1 MLTSENFGNPTK
13 RSSTGEEM
21 KQNTPRIK
29 TDQPKDR
36 ESMLSHIVDVAQVGL
51 CYLDTNLRYSHIND
65 WLADINGLTVK
76 QHLGRTIRELF
87 PNLAPGIEPQF
98 QQVIDTGNP
107 IIKGRVHAET
117 PSQPGVKRLFE
128 HSYFADKSADG
139 TIVGISCLVEEIAEF
154 KRLESKEFDSLSPRE
169 FEVMNLVNEQYS
181 SKQIADILC
190 ISLRTVSKHRE
201 QIRKKLGLEGKKINL
216 SAFLRALSI

>member
-1 MLTSENFGNPTK
+1 MEK
-13 RSSTGEEM
+13 
-21 KQNTPRIK
+21 NTPRIGINE
-29 TDQPKDR
+29 PEDR

-87 PNLAPGIEPQF
+87 PNLAPSVEPQF
-98 QQVIDTGNP
+98 QQVLNTGNP
-107 IIKGRVHAET
+107 IIKGRVYAET
-117 PSQPGVKRLFE
+117 SSQPGVKRLFE
-128 HSYFADKSADG
+128 HSYFANKSPDG
-139 TIVGISCLVEEIAEF
+139 TIVGISCLVQEIAEF
-154 KRLESKEFDSLSPRE
+154 KLTEEKLRERLESKEFDSLSPRE
-169 FEVMNLVNEQYS
+169 YEVTNLVNEQYA

-201 QIRKKLGLEGKKINL
+201 QIRKKLGLGGKKINL